1 MIRPSKFALS
11 FTFGSICAMGAFA
24 MLKGPAAYLSGLME
38 LKKLPLTGAYVL
50 TLVSTLYSCLV
61 LGNYILVV
69 CSSVLQLVT
78 LSAFALSALP
88 GGQNSLKG
96 ECCVPPNGPWRQ
108 KPFSRALVRSSL
120 RRSLLEDSAETGA
133 GPRAPVQVTSLFL
146 RRRSASG
153 TPQSDGS
160 DLLGS
165 PESTQQQDQRVHRA
179 TPYYIVI
186 LSTLFRLAAL
196 LLLLARCL
204 LVDIAPGLH
213 STNASHMS

>member
-96 ECCVPPNGPWRQ
+96 ECCV
-108 KPFSRALVRSSL
+108 
-120 RRSLLEDSAETGA
+120 
-133 GPRAPVQVTSLFL
+133 
-146 RRRSASG
+146 
-153 TPQSDGS
+153 
-160 DLLGS
+160 
-165 PESTQQQDQRVHRA
+165 
-179 TPYYIVI
+179 
-186 LSTLFRLAAL
+186 
-196 LLLLARCL
+196 CL
-204 LVDIAPGLH
+204 
-213 STNASHMS
+213 